1 MRVDVLIA
9 DWKAALS
16 AEVPEEARER
26 RLYGQAWDAYQE
38 GDHGFGLWCWHECD
52 RLTNNF
58 GGNVRE
64 VTRVLGSGR
73 YLGFSHRKVLAL
85 EVPIERIYRP
95 RKGDMSTPRPD
106 AFVLPH
112 YQVLCVYFAQAS
124 AGDPKANALLQ
135 IALGELEDR
144 RRADP
149 FLRHFETFR
158 DLWQRTGA
166 GAAASTAAEAVPD
179 EGPGLWRPRRRL
191 TGPGSYAALLIR
203 RRAGGAGGVPCRSGP
218 TQATVAPGSTVG
230 SGASS
235 RTTGPGGSSSPPR
248 RRPA

>member
-1 MRVDVLIA
+1 MRVDVLVA
-9 DWKAALS
+9 DWKAVLPP
-16 AEVPEEARER
+16 EVPEEERER
-26 RLYGQAWDAYQE
+26 RLYGSAWDAYQE
-38 GDHGFGLWCWHECD
+38 GDHGFGLWCWLECD

-64 VTRVLGSGR
+64 VTRVLGGGR

-124 AGDPKANALLQ
+124 AGDPKAKALLE

-158 DLWQRTGA
+158 DLWQRTSA
-166 GAAASTAAEAVPD
+166 AAASSPPVETPPAS
-179 EGPGLWRPRRRL
+179 
-191 TGPGSYAALLIR
+191 TGR
-203 RRAGGAGGVPCRSGP
+203 RRAPRARDGA
-218 TQATVAPGSTVG
+218 
-230 SGASS
+230 
-235 RTTGPGGSSSPPR
+235 
-248 RRPA
+248 